1 MPDKQLHEW
10 WVLVMTGFFSVY
22 CGWLSYLLKVQE
34 GKQFIWREFFL
45 HGAISAVS
53 GLVCYEILAYQ
64 GFPAELCGS
73 LAGVAGWG
81 GTRAIRLAEVVIQKR
96 LGVDREDLK

>member
-1 MPDKQLHEW
+1 MPEKHIHEW
-10 WVLVMTGFFSVY
+10 GVLVMTGFFSGF

-34 GKQFIWREFFL
+34 GKPFVWAEFLL

-53 GLVCYEILAYQ
+53 GLVCFEVLVYQ

>member
-1 MPDKQLHEW
+1 
-10 WVLVMTGFFSVY
+10 MTGFFSVF

-34 GKQFIWREFFL
+34 
-45 HGAISAVS
+45 
-53 GLVCYEILAYQ
+53 
-64 GFPAELCGS
+64 ELCGI

-96 LGVDREDLK
+96 LGVDGEDLK

>member
-1 MPDKQLHEW
+1 
-10 WVLVMTGFFSVY
+10 MTGFFSVF

-64 GFPAELCGS
+64 GFPAALFGTLDGC

-96 LGVDREDLK
+96 LGVDGEDLK